1 MSDDEDIPDYKAKRL
16 ETLARAREVARQNR
30 LAKTADKKE
39 IHNNNILERKNARL
53 MANKQV
59 KQKQEKQEKLEALE
73 EKEEVVEEKEEE
85 EEEEEEEVK
94 EEVKPKKQKKKKKQI
109 IVQESESESSE
120 SETEE
125 VIIVKKKK
133 KKPPPPTRIIYR
145 EPKPKHSIE
154 NIQRNFRDYFT
165 L

>member
-1 MSDDEDIPDYKAKRL
+1 MSDDEEVPDYKTKRL

-39 IHNNNILERKNARL
+39 IHDKNITERKNARL
-53 MANKQV
+53 IAQKQV
-59 KQKQEKQEKLEALE
+59 KQKQEKQESLE

-85 EEEEEEEVK
+85 EEEEEEEV
-94 EEVKPKKQKKKKKQI
+94 VKPIPKPKPKKKKQI
-109 IVQESESESSE
+109 IVEESSSE

-133 KKPPPPTRIIYR
+133 KKPPPTRIVYK
-145 EPKPKHSIE
+145 EPKPEQSIK

>member
-53 MANKQV
+53 MAQKQV
-59 KQKQEKQEKLEALE
+59 KQKQEKQEKQEALE
-73 EKEEVVEEKEEE
+73 EKEEENREE

-94 EEVKPKKQKKKKKQI
+94 EVKSKPKKPKKKKQI
-109 IVQESESESSE
+109 IVEESESSE
-120 SETEE
+120 ESDTEE

-145 EPKPKHSIE
+145 EPNPKPKHSIE

>member
-53 MANKQV
+53 IAQKQV
-59 KQKQEKQEKLEALE
+59 KQKQEKQEKQEALE
-73 EKEEVVEEKEEE
+73 EKEEEKEEE
-85 EEEEEEEVK
+85 EEEEEEEVV
-94 EEVKPKKQKKKKKQI
+94 EEVKSKPKKPKKKKQI
-109 IVQESESESSE
+109 IVEESS
-120 SETEE
+120 SDSDTEE

-145 EPKPKHSIE
+145 EPKPKPKIEHSIQD
-154 NIQRNFRDYFT
+154 IQRNFRDYFT